1 MICLWEELQPKYIE
15 LRYNTSVKKMKEYK
29 YHIGLNLRIYPSDKQ
44 KKIIKMN
51 GGASRYIYNKLV
63 ADNNEMYELK
73 KSSSFSIADRN
84 RLEFLESI
92 HKTKS
97 NMLIMIPFL
106 TQKEIDSDMIDNAIQ
121 NYKMAWN
128 QYNKV
133 KGASVPT
140 FHKKDNTYFY
150 KTSNHYGKIRNDGL
164 KDGSIYFIDN
174 NHINLP
180 KIGRI
185 RFKGSKKLVDK
196 VLNFPYG
203 IRVGSTSIEMDNLG
217 LCYISISLA
226 SDYPF
231 YDEYDKTNSSVGID
245 LNLSN
250 FLADSNDNIIDS
262 PKFLKKTEAKLKK
275 EQKKLS
281 RKYEA
286 AKKDK
291 RKYYECKNYQDQRL
305 KVAKFHKHVSNQ
317 RKDFYNV
324 LANNLVKNH
333 DYIFAED
340 LKIRN
345 MIKNHKL
352 AKAIS
357 DSSWRSFLTILEWT
371 ALKRN
376 KTFILVDPKNTT
388 QMCSICGV
396 ISDEKIILGI
406 EEWTCPHCGTY
417 HIRDINAAINIKNK
431 GLSLV

>member
-1 MICLWEELQPKYIE
+1 
-15 LRYNTSVKKMKEYK
+15 MKEYK

-63 ADNNEMYELK
+63 ADNNEIYELK
-73 KSSSFSIADRN
+73 KSSPFSIADRN

-106 TQKEIDSDMIDNAIQ
+106 SQKEIDSDMIDNAIQ

-133 KGASVPT
+133 KGANAPT

-150 KTSNHYGKIRNDGL
+150 KTSNHYGKARDNCL
-164 KDGSIYFIDN
+164 KDGSIYFIDE

-185 RFKGSKKLVDK
+185 RFKGSKKLVNK
-196 VLNFPYG
+196 ILNFPYE

-231 YDEYDKTNSSVGID
+231 YDEYDKTNSFLGID

-250 FLADSNDNIIDS
+250 FLADSEGNITDS
-262 PKFLKKTEAKLKK
+262 PRFLKKAESKLKK

-286 AKKDK
+286 SRKDG
-291 RKYYECKNYQDQRL
+291 RKYYECKNYNEQKL
-305 KVAKFHKHVSNQ
+305 KVAKIHKHVSNQ
-317 RKDFYNV
+317 RKDFHCV

-333 DYIFAED
+333 DYIFAEN
-340 LKIRN
+340 LKVIN
-345 MIKNHKL
+345 LIKNHNL
-352 AKAIS
+352 AKAIG

-388 QMCSICGV
+388 QTCSLCGV

-406 EEWTCPHCGTY
+406 EEWTCPNCGKH

>member
-1 MICLWEELQPKYIE
+1 M
-15 LRYNTSVKKMKEYK
+15 KKMKDYN
-29 YHIGLNLRIYPSDKQ
+29 YHIGLKLRIYPSDKQ

-63 ADNNEMYELK
+63 ADNNEIYELK

-92 HKTKS
+92 HQSKS
-97 NMLIMIPFL
+97 NMLVMIPFL
-106 TQKEIDSDMIDNAIQ
+106 SQKEIDSDMIDNAIQ

-128 QYNKV
+128 QYKKV
-133 KGASVPT
+133 KGSSVPT

-150 KTSNHYGKIRNDGL
+150 KTSNHYGKARDNCL

-185 RFKGSKKLVDK
+185 RFEGSKKLVNK
-196 VLNFPYG
+196 VLNFPYE

-231 YDEYDKTNSSVGID
+231 YDEYVKTNSSVGID

-250 FLADSNDNIIDS
+250 FLADSDDNIIDS
-262 PKFLKKTEAKLKK
+262 PEFLKKSEAKLKK

-281 RKYEA
+281 RKYESA
-286 AKKDK
+286 RKDK
-291 RKYYECKNYQDQRL
+291 RKYYESKNYQDQRL
-305 KVAKFHKHVSNQ
+305 KVAKIHKRVSNQ

-324 LANNLVKNH
+324 LANDLVKNH

-340 LKIRN
+340 LKIKN

-352 AKAIS
+352 AKGIS
-357 DSSWRSFLTILEWT
+357 DNGWRSFLTILEWT
-371 ALKRN
+371 ALKRS

-388 QMCSICGV
+388 QMCSVCGV

-406 EEWTCPHCGTY
+406 EEWTCPNCGTH

>member
-1 MICLWEELQPKYIE
+1 MKD
-15 LRYNTSVKKMKEYK
+15 YN
-29 YHIGLNLRIYPSDKQ
+29 YHIGLKLRIYPSDKQ

-92 HKTKS
+92 HKNKS

-106 TQKEIDSDMIDNAIQ
+106 SQKEIDSDMIDNAIQ

-128 QYNKV
+128 QYKKV
-133 KGASVPT
+133 KDTSVPT

-150 KTSNHYGKIRNDGL
+150 KTSNHYGKIRNNGVR
-164 KDGSIYFIDN
+164 DGSIYFIDN

-180 KIGRI
+180 KIGKI
-185 RFKGSKKLVDK
+185 RFKGSKKLVNK
-196 VLNFPYG
+196 VLNFPYE

-226 SDYPF
+226 SDYPV
-231 YDEYDKTNSSVGID
+231 YDEYDKTNSSIGID

-262 PKFLKKTEAKLKK
+262 PKFLKKSEAKLKK

-291 RKYYECKNYQDQRL
+291 RKYYESKNYQDQRL
-305 KVAKFHKHVSNQ
+305 KVAKIYKRVSNQ

-333 DYIFAED
+333 DYIFAEY

-357 DSSWRSFLTILEWT
+357 DSGWRSFLTILEWT
-371 ALKRN
+371 AIKRN
-376 KTFILVDPKNTT
+376 KTFILVDHKYTT
-388 QMCSICGV
+388 QMCSNCGV

-406 EEWTCPHCGTY
+406 EEWTCPNCGKH
-417 HIRDINAAINIKNK
+417 HIRDINAAINIKSK

>member
-1 MICLWEELQPKYIE
+1 MKD
-15 LRYNTSVKKMKEYK
+15 YN
-29 YHIGLNLRIYPSDKQ
+29 YHIGLKLRIYPSDKQ

-63 ADNNEMYELK
+63 ADNNEIYELK

-92 HKTKS
+92 HSSKS

-106 TQKEIDSDMIDNAIQ
+106 SQKEIDSDMIDNAIQ

-164 KDGSIYFIDN
+164 KDGSIYFIDE

-231 YDEYDKTNSSVGID
+231 YDEYDKTNSSIGID

-250 FLADSNDNIIDS
+250 FLADSDGNIIDS

-281 RKYEA
+281 RKFEA

-291 RKYYECKNYQDQRL
+291 RKYYESKNYQDQRL
-305 KVAKFHKHVSNQ
+305 KVAKIYKRVSNQ

-333 DYIFAED
+333 DYIFAEY

-357 DSSWRSFLTILEWT
+357 DSGWRNFLVILEWT

-376 KTFILVDPKNTT
+376 KSLILIDPKNTT
-388 QMCSICGV
+388 QTCSICGV

-406 EEWTCPHCGTY
+406 EEWTCPNCGKH
-417 HIRDINAAINIKNK
+417 HIRDINAAINIKSK

>member
-1 MICLWEELQPKYIE
+1 M
-15 LRYNTSVKKMKEYK
+15 KKMKEYK

-44 KKIIKMN
+44 KKIIKLN

-92 HKTKS
+92 HSSKS
-97 NMLIMIPFL
+97 NMLVMIPFL
-106 TQKEIDSDMIDNAIQ
+106 SQKEIDSDMICNAIQ

-128 QYNKV
+128 QFRKV
-133 KGASVPT
+133 KGTSVPT
-140 FHKKDNTYFY
+140 FHKKDNTYSY
-150 KTSNHYGKIRNDGL
+150 KTSNHYSKVRDNGL

-180 KIGRI
+180 KIGKI
-185 RFKGSKKLVDK
+185 RFKGSKKLINQI
-196 VLNFPYG
+196 LNFDNE
-203 IRVGSTSIEMDNLG
+203 IRLGSTSIEMDNLG
-217 LCYISISLA
+217 LCYISISLV

-231 YDEYDKTNSSVGID
+231 HSECVKTNSSCGID

-250 FLADSNDNIIDS
+250 FLVDSYGNIIDS
-262 PKFLKKTEAKLKK
+262 PRFLKKSEEKLKK
-275 EQKKLS
+275 EQRKLS

-286 AKKDK
+286 SKKGEY
-291 RKYYECKNYQDQRL
+291 KYYECKNYNEQRL
-305 KVAKFHKHVSNQ
+305 KVAKLYKHVSNQ
-317 RKDFYNV
+317 RKDFHCV

-340 LKIRN
+340 LKIKN

-357 DSSWRSFLTILEWT
+357 DSGWRSFLTILEWT

-388 QMCSICGV
+388 QTCSNCGA
-396 ISDEKIILGI
+396 ISNEKIVLGV
-406 EEWTCPHCGTY
+406 EEWTCPNCGTH

>member
-1 MICLWEELQPKYIE
+1 M
-15 LRYNTSVKKMKEYK
+15 KKMKEYK

-44 KKIIKMN
+44 KKIIKIN

-73 KSSSFSIADRN
+73 KTAIFSVADKD
-84 RLEFLESI
+84 RLEFLQSI
-92 HKTKS
+92 HNSKS
-97 NMLIMIPFL
+97 NTLVMIPFL
-106 TQKEIDSDMIDNAIQ
+106 SQKEIDSDMIDNAIQ

-128 QYNKV
+128 QYKKV
-133 KGASVPT
+133 KGTSVPT

-150 KTSNHYGKIRNDGL
+150 KTSNHYGKVRNDGL
-164 KDGSIYFIDN
+164 KDGSIYFMDN
-174 NHINLP
+174 HHINLP

-185 RFKGSKKLVDK
+185 RFKGSKKLVNK
-196 VLNFPYG
+196 ILNFNHE
-203 IRVGSTSIEMDNLG
+203 IRIGSTSIEMDNLG

-250 FLADSNDNIIDS
+250 FLADSNGIIIDS
-262 PKFLKKTEAKLKK
+262 PKFLKKSEAKLKK

-281 RKYEA
+281 RKYEY

-305 KVAKFHKHVSNQ
+305 KVAKIHKHVSNQ
-317 RKDFYNV
+317 RKDFHCV

-333 DYIFAED
+333 DYIFAEN
-340 LKIRN
+340 LKVIN
-345 MIKNHKL
+345 LIKNHKL

-371 ALKRN
+371 AIKRN

-388 QMCSICGV
+388 QMCSTCGT
-396 ISDEKIILGI
+396 ISDKKIVLGQ

>member
-1 MICLWEELQPKYIE
+1 M
-15 LRYNTSVKKMKEYK
+15 KKMKDYN
-29 YHIGLNLRIYPSDKQ
+29 YHIGLKLRIYPSDKQ
-44 KKIIKMN
+44 KKIIKIN

-63 ADNNEMYELK
+63 ADNNEIYELK

-92 HKTKS
+92 HQSKS

-106 TQKEIDSDMIDNAIQ
+106 SQKEIDSDMIDNAIQ

-128 QYNKV
+128 QYKKV
-133 KGASVPT
+133 KGSSVPT

-150 KTSNHYGKIRNDGL
+150 KTSNHYGKVRDNGL

-185 RFKGSKKLVDK
+185 RFKGSKKLVNK
-196 VLNFPYG
+196 VLNFPYE

-217 LCYISISLA
+217 LCYVSISLA

-262 PKFLKKTEAKLKK
+262 PKFLKKSEAKLKK

-286 AKKDK
+286 ARKDK
-291 RKYYECKNYQDQRL
+291 RKYYESKNYQDQRL
-305 KVAKFHKHVSNQ
+305 KVAKIYKRVSNQ

-324 LANNLVKNH
+324 LANYLVKNH

-340 LKIRN
+340 LKIKN

-357 DSSWRSFLTILEWT
+357 DSGWRSFLVILEWT

-376 KTFILVDPKNTT
+376 KSLILVNPKNTT
-388 QMCSICGV
+388 QMCSVCGV

-406 EEWTCPHCGTY
+406 EEWICPNCGTH

>member
-1 MICLWEELQPKYIE
+1 
-15 LRYNTSVKKMKEYK
+15 
-29 YHIGLNLRIYPSDKQ
+29 
-44 KKIIKMN
+44 
-51 GGASRYIYNKLV
+51 
-63 ADNNEMYELK
+63 MYELK

-97 NMLIMIPFL
+97 NMLVMIPFL
-106 TQKEIDSDMIDNAIQ
+106 TQKEIDSDMICNAVQ

-128 QYNKV
+128 QYKKV

-164 KDGSIYFIDN
+164 KDGSIYFIDE

-231 YDEYDKTNSSVGID
+231 YDEYDKTNTSIGID

-250 FLADSNDNIIDS
+250 FLADSDGNIIDS
-262 PKFLKKTEAKLKK
+262 PKFLKKSEAKLKK

-291 RKYYECKNYQDQRL
+291 RKYYESKNYQDQRL
-305 KVAKFHKHVSNQ
+305 KVAKIYKHVSNQ

-340 LKIRN
+340 LKIKN
-345 MIKNHKL
+345 MIKNHNL

-357 DSSWRSFLTILEWT
+357 DSGWRSFLVILEWT

-376 KTFILVDPKNTT
+376 KSLILVDPKNTT
-388 QMCSICGV
+388 QMCSNCGV

-406 EEWTCPHCGTY
+406 EEWICPNCGKH

>member
-1 MICLWEELQPKYIE
+1 M
-15 LRYNTSVKKMKEYK
+15 KKMKDYN
-29 YHIGLNLRIYPSDKQ
+29 YHIGLKLRIYPSDKQ
-44 KKIIKMN
+44 KKIIKIN

-92 HKTKS
+92 HQSKS

-106 TQKEIDSDMIDNAIQ
+106 SQKEIDSDMIDNAIQ

-128 QYNKV
+128 QYKKV
-133 KGASVPT
+133 KGSSVPT

-150 KTSNHYGKIRNDGL
+150 KTSNHYGKIRNNGVR
-164 KDGSIYFIDN
+164 DGSIYFIDN

-185 RFKGSKKLVDK
+185 RFKGSKKLVNK
-196 VLNFPYG
+196 VLNFPYE

-262 PKFLKKTEAKLKK
+262 PKFLKKSEAKLKK

-305 KVAKFHKHVSNQ
+305 KVAKIYKHVSNQ

-340 LKIRN
+340 LKIKN
-345 MIKNHKL
+345 MIKNHNL

-357 DSSWRSFLTILEWT
+357 DSGWRSFLTTLSWI
-371 ALKRN
+371 AQKSN
-376 KTFILVDPKNTT
+376 KNLILVNPKNTT
-388 QMCSICGV
+388 QMCSTCDT
-396 ISDEKIILGI
+396 ISNEKIILGV
-406 EEWTCPHCGTY
+406 EEWICPNCGTH

>member
-1 MICLWEELQPKYIE
+1 M
-15 LRYNTSVKKMKEYK
+15 KKMKDYN

-63 ADNNEMYELK
+63 ADNNEIYELK

-84 RLEFLESI
+84 RLKFLQSI
-92 HKTKS
+92 HQSKS
-97 NMLIMIPFL
+97 NMLVMIPFL
-106 TQKEIDSDMIDNAIQ
+106 SQKEIDSDMIDNAIQ

-128 QYNKV
+128 QFRKV
-133 KGASVPT
+133 KDASVPT

-164 KDGSIYFIDN
+164 KDGSIYFIDE

-185 RFKGSKKLVDK
+185 RFKGSKKLVNK
-196 VLNFPYG
+196 ILNFPYE

-231 YDEYDKTNSSVGID
+231 YDEYVKTNSSCGID

-250 FLADSNDNIIDS
+250 FLVDSYGNIIDS
-262 PKFLKKTEAKLKK
+262 PKFLKKAESKLKK

-291 RKYYECKNYQDQRL
+291 RKYYECKNYQDQRF
-305 KVAKFHKHVSNQ
+305 KVAKIYKHVSNQ

-333 DYIFAED
+333 DYIFAEN
-340 LKIRN
+340 LKVIN
-345 MIKNHKL
+345 LIKNHNL

-357 DSSWRSFLTILEWT
+357 DSGWRSFLIILEWT
-371 ALKRN
+371 AIKRN

-388 QMCSICGV
+388 QMCSNCGV

-406 EEWTCPHCGTY
+406 EEWTCPNCGIH

>member
-1 MICLWEELQPKYIE
+1 MKD
-15 LRYNTSVKKMKEYK
+15 YN
-29 YHIGLNLRIYPSDKQ
+29 YHIGLKLRIYPSDKQ

-63 ADNNEMYELK
+63 ADNNEIYELK

-92 HKTKS
+92 HQSKS
-97 NMLIMIPFL
+97 NMLVMIPFL
-106 TQKEIDSDMIDNAIQ
+106 SQKEIDSDMIDNAIQ

-128 QYNKV
+128 QYKKV

-150 KTSNHYGKIRNDGL
+150 KTSNHYGKIRNNGVR
-164 KDGSIYFIDN
+164 DGSIYFIDN

-196 VLNFPYG
+196 LLNFPYE

-262 PKFLKKTEAKLKK
+262 PKFLMKSEAKLKK

-281 RKYEA
+281 RKYES

-291 RKYYECKNYQDQRL
+291 RKYYESKNYQDQRL
-305 KVAKFHKHVSNQ
+305 KVAKIYKRVSNQ

-340 LKIRN
+340 LKIKN

-357 DSSWRSFLTILEWT
+357 DSGWRSFLTILEWT

-376 KTFILVDPKNTT
+376 KTFILIDPKNTT
-388 QMCSICGV
+388 QMCSTCGT
-396 ISDEKIILGI
+396 ISDKKIVLGQ

>member
-1 MICLWEELQPKYIE
+1 M
-15 LRYNTSVKKMKEYK
+15 KKMKEYK

-73 KSSSFSIADRN
+73 KTASFSFADKD
-84 RLEFLESI
+84 RLEFLQSI
-92 HKTKS
+92 HNSKS
-97 NMLIMIPFL
+97 NMLVMIPFL
-106 TQKEIDSDMIDNAIQ
+106 SQKEIDSDMIDNAIQ

-133 KGASVPT
+133 TGASVPT

-150 KTSNHYGKIRNDGL
+150 KTSNHYGKIRDNGL
-164 KDGSIYFIDN
+164 KDGSIYFIDE

-231 YDEYDKTNSSVGID
+231 YDEYDKTNTSVGID

-262 PKFLKKTEAKLKK
+262 PKFLMKSEAKLKK
-275 EQKKLS
+275 EQRKLS

-291 RKYYECKNYQDQRL
+291 RKYYESKNYQDQRL
-305 KVAKFHKHVSNQ
+305 KVAKIHKHVSNQ
-317 RKDFYNV
+317 RKDFYSV

-333 DYIFAED
+333 DYIFAEY

-357 DSSWRSFLTILEWT
+357 DSGWRSFLVILEWT

-388 QMCSICGV
+388 QMCSNCGV

-406 EEWTCPHCGTY
+406 EEWTCPNCGKH

>member
-1 MICLWEELQPKYIE
+1 M
-15 LRYNTSVKKMKEYK
+15 KKMKDYN
-29 YHIGLNLRIYPSDKQ
+29 YHIGLKLRIYPSDKQ

-63 ADNNEMYELK
+63 ADNNEIFKLK
-73 KSSSFSIADRN
+73 KSSSFSPADKD
-84 RLEFLESI
+84 RLEFLQSI
-92 HKTKS
+92 HSSKS
-97 NMLIMIPFL
+97 NTLVMIPFL
-106 TQKEIDSDMIDNAIQ
+106 SQKEIDSDMIDNAIQ

-150 KTSNHYGKIRNDGL
+150 KTSNHYGKIRDNGL

-196 VLNFPYG
+196 ILNFNHE
-203 IRVGSTSIEMDNLG
+203 IRLGSVSIEKDNLG

-231 YDEYDKTNSSVGID
+231 HDNYVKTNSFLGID

-262 PKFLKKTEAKLKK
+262 PKFLKKSEAKLKK
-275 EQKKLS
+275 EQRKLS

-286 AKKDK
+286 SKKGEY
-291 RKYYECKNYQDQRL
+291 KYYECKNYNEQRL
-305 KVAKFHKHVSNQ
+305 KVAKIYKRVSNQ

-340 LKIRN
+340 LKIKN

-357 DSSWRSFLTILEWT
+357 DSGWRSFLVILEWT

-388 QMCSICGV
+388 QMCSTCGV
-396 ISDEKIILGI
+396 ISDEKISLGI
-406 EEWTCPHCGTY
+406 EEWTCPNCGKH

>member
-1 MICLWEELQPKYIE
+1 MKD
-15 LRYNTSVKKMKEYK
+15 YN
-29 YHIGLNLRIYPSDKQ
+29 YHIGLKLRIYPSDKQ

-63 ADNNEMYELK
+63 ADNNEIYELK

-97 NMLIMIPFL
+97 NMLVMIPFL

-133 KGASVPT
+133 TGASVPT

-150 KTSNHYGKIRNDGL
+150 KTSNHYGKIRDNGL
-164 KDGSIYFIDN
+164 KDGSIYFIDE

-231 YDEYDKTNSSVGID
+231 YDEYDKTNTSVGID

-262 PKFLKKTEAKLKK
+262 PKFLMKSEAKLKK
-275 EQKKLS
+275 EQRKLS

-291 RKYYECKNYQDQRL
+291 RKYYESKNYQDQRL
-305 KVAKFHKHVSNQ
+305 KVAKIHKHVSNQ
-317 RKDFYNV
+317 RKDFYSV

-333 DYIFAED
+333 DYIFAEY

-357 DSSWRSFLTILEWT
+357 DSGWRSFLVILEWT

-388 QMCSICGV
+388 QMCSNCGV

-406 EEWTCPHCGTY
+406 EEWTCPNCGKH

>member
-1 MICLWEELQPKYIE
+1 M
-15 LRYNTSVKKMKEYK
+15 KKMKEYK

-73 KSSSFSIADRN
+73 KSSSFSIADKD
-84 RLEFLESI
+84 RLEFLQSI
-92 HKTKS
+92 HQSKP
-97 NMLIMIPFL
+97 NMLVMILFL
-106 TQKEIDSDMIDNAIQ
+106 SQKEIDSDMIDNAIQ

-128 QYNKV
+128 QFRKV
-133 KGASVPT
+133 KGTSVPT
-140 FHKKDNTYFY
+140 FHKKDNTYSY
-150 KTSNHYGKIRNDGL
+150 KTSNHYSKVRDNGL

-180 KIGRI
+180 KIGKT
-185 RFKGSKKLVDK
+185 RFKGSKKTIDK
-196 VLNFPYG
+196 ILNFPYE
-203 IRVGSTSIEMDNLG
+203 IRVGSTSIEIDNLG

-231 YDEYDKTNSSVGID
+231 HDEYVKTNSFLGID

-250 FLADSNDNIIDS
+250 FLVDSYGNIIDS
-262 PKFLKKTEAKLKK
+262 PRFLKKSEAKLKK

-281 RKYEA
+281 RKYES

-305 KVAKFHKHVSNQ
+305 KVAKLYKHVSNQ
-317 RKDFYNV
+317 RRNFHNV

-333 DYIFAED
+333 DYIFAEN
-340 LKIRN
+340 LKVIN
-345 MIKNHKL
+345 LIKNHKL

-371 ALKRN
+371 AIKRN

-388 QMCSICGV
+388 QMCSTCGT
-396 ISDEKIILGI
+396 ISDKKIVLGQ
-406 EEWTCPHCGTY
+406 EEWICPNCGTY

>member
-1 MICLWEELQPKYIE
+1 MKD
-15 LRYNTSVKKMKEYK
+15 YN

-63 ADNNEMYELK
+63 ADNNEIYELK

-84 RLEFLESI
+84 RLKFLQSI
-92 HKTKS
+92 HQSKS
-97 NMLIMIPFL
+97 NMLVMIPFL
-106 TQKEIDSDMIDNAIQ
+106 SQKEIDSDMIDNAIQ

-128 QYNKV
+128 QYKKV
-133 KGASVPT
+133 KGSSVPT

-150 KTSNHYGKIRNDGL
+150 KTSNHYGKARDNCL
-164 KDGSIYFIDN
+164 KDGSIYFIDE

-185 RFKGSKKLVDK
+185 RFKGSKKLVNK
-196 VLNFPYG
+196 ILNFPYE

-231 YDEYDKTNSSVGID
+231 YDEYDKTNTSVGID

-250 FLADSNDNIIDS
+250 FLVDSNDNIIDS
-262 PKFLKKTEAKLKK
+262 PKFLKKSEAKLKK

-305 KVAKFHKHVSNQ
+305 KVAKIYKHVSNQ

-340 LKIRN
+340 LKIKN

-357 DSSWRSFLTILEWT
+357 DSGWRSFLTILEWT
-371 ALKRN
+371 AIKRN
-376 KTFILVDPKNTT
+376 KTFILVDPKYTT
-388 QMCSICGV
+388 QMCSTCGV

-406 EEWTCPHCGTY
+406 EEWTCPNCGKH
-417 HIRDINAAINIKNK
+417 HIRDINAAINIKSK

>member
-1 MICLWEELQPKYIE
+1 MKD
-15 LRYNTSVKKMKEYK
+15 YNH
-29 YHIGLNLRIYPSDKQ
+29 HIGLKLRIYPSDKQ

-106 TQKEIDSDMIDNAIQ
+106 SQKEIDSDMIDNAIQ

-128 QYNKV
+128 QYKKV
-133 KGASVPT
+133 KGTSVPT

-150 KTSNHYGKIRNDGL
+150 KTSNHYGKIRDNGL

-185 RFKGSKKLVDK
+185 RFKGSKKLVNK
-196 VLNFPYG
+196 LLNFPYE

-231 YDEYDKTNSSVGID
+231 YDEYDKTNTSVGID

-262 PKFLKKTEAKLKK
+262 PKFLMKSEAKLKK

-291 RKYYECKNYQDQRL
+291 RKYYESKNYQDQRL
-305 KVAKFHKHVSNQ
+305 KVAKIYKRVSNQ

-333 DYIFAED
+333 DYIFAEY

-357 DSSWRSFLTILEWT
+357 DSGWRSFLTILEWT

-376 KTFILVDPKNTT
+376 KSLILIDPKNTT
-388 QMCSICGV
+388 QTCSICGV
-396 ISDEKIILGI
+396 ISDEKIILGM
-406 EEWTCPHCGTY
+406 EEWICPNCGTY

>member
-1 MICLWEELQPKYIE
+1 MKD
-15 LRYNTSVKKMKEYK
+15 YNH
-29 YHIGLNLRIYPSDKQ
+29 HIGLKLRIYPSDKQ

-73 KSSSFSIADRN
+73 KSSSFSIADKN
-84 RLEFLESI
+84 RLEFLQSI
-92 HKTKS
+92 HQSKS

-106 TQKEIDSDMIDNAIQ
+106 SQKEIDSDMIDNAIQ

-128 QYNKV
+128 QYKKV

-164 KDGSIYFIDN
+164 KDGSIYFIDE

-185 RFKGSKKLVDK
+185 RFKGSKKLVNK
-196 VLNFPYG
+196 ILNFPYE

-231 YDEYDKTNSSVGID
+231 YDEYDKTNTSVGID

-250 FLADSNDNIIDS
+250 FLVDSNDNIIDS
-262 PKFLKKTEAKLKK
+262 PKFLMKSEAKLKK
-275 EQKKLS
+275 EQRKLS

-291 RKYYECKNYQDQRL
+291 RKYYESKNYQDQRL
-305 KVAKFHKHVSNQ
+305 KVAKIYKHVSNQ

-333 DYIFAED
+333 DYIFAEY

-357 DSSWRSFLTILEWT
+357 DSGWRSFLTILEWT

-376 KTFILVDPKNTT
+376 KSLILIDPKNTT
-388 QMCSICGV
+388 QTCSICGV
-396 ISDEKIILGI
+396 ISDEKIILGM
-406 EEWTCPHCGTY
+406 EEWICPNCGTY

>member
-1 MICLWEELQPKYIE
+1 M
-15 LRYNTSVKKMKEYK
+15 KKMKDYN
-29 YHIGLNLRIYPSDKQ
+29 YHIGLKLRIYPSDKQ

-63 ADNNEMYELK
+63 CDNNEMYELK
-73 KSSSFSIADRN
+73 KSSSFSISDRN

-92 HKTKS
+92 HSSKS

-106 TQKEIDSDMIDNAIQ
+106 SQKEIDSYMIDNAIQ

-150 KTSNHYGKIRNDGL
+150 KTSNHYGKVRDNGL

-185 RFKGSKKLVDK
+185 RFKGSKKLVNK
-196 VLNFPYG
+196 VLNFPYE

-231 YDEYDKTNSSVGID
+231 YDEHDKTNTSLGID

-262 PKFLKKTEAKLKK
+262 PEFLKKSEAKLKK
-275 EQKKLS
+275 EQRKLS

-291 RKYYECKNYQDQRL
+291 RKYYECKNYQNQRL
-305 KVAKFHKHVSNQ
+305 KVAKIYKHVSNQ

-340 LKIRN
+340 LKIKN
-345 MIKNHKL
+345 MIKNHNL

-357 DSSWRSFLTILEWT
+357 DSGWRSFLTILEWT

-376 KTFILVDPKNTT
+376 KTFILVDPKYTT
-388 QMCSICGV
+388 QTCSTCGV

-406 EEWTCPHCGTY
+406 EEWICPNCGRH
-417 HIRDINAAINIKNK
+417 HIRDINAAINIKSK
-431 GLSLV
+431 GLALV

>member
-1 MICLWEELQPKYIE
+1 M
-15 LRYNTSVKKMKEYK
+15 KKMKEYK

-44 KKIIKMN
+44 KKIIKIN

-63 ADNNEMYELK
+63 ADNNEIYKLK
-73 KSSSFSIADRN
+73 KSASFSPTDKD
-84 RLEFLESI
+84 RLEFLQSI
-92 HKTKS
+92 HSSKS
-97 NMLIMIPFL
+97 NMLVMIPFL
-106 TQKEIDSDMIDNAIQ
+106 SQKEIDSDMINNAIQ

-128 QYNKV
+128 QFRKV
-133 KGASVPT
+133 KGTSVPT
-140 FHKKDNTYFY
+140 FHKKDNTYSY
-150 KTSNHYGKIRNDGL
+150 KTSNHYGKVRDNGL

-174 NHINLP
+174 KHINLP
-180 KIGRI
+180 KIGKI
-185 RFKGSKKLVDK
+185 RFKGSKKIIDK
-196 VLNFPYG
+196 ILNFPYE

-231 YDEYDKTNSSVGID
+231 YDEYDKTNTSVGID

-262 PKFLKKTEAKLKK
+262 PKFLMKSEAKLKK
-275 EQKKLS
+275 EQRKLS

-291 RKYYECKNYQDQRL
+291 RKYYESKNYQDQRL
-305 KVAKFHKHVSNQ
+305 KVAKLYKHVSNQ
-317 RKDFYNV
+317 RKDFHCV

-333 DYIFAED
+333 DYIFAEN
-340 LKIRN
+340 LKVIN
-345 MIKNHKL
+345 LIKNHKL
-352 AKAIS
+352 VKAIS

-371 ALKRN
+371 AIKRN
-376 KTFILVDPKNTT
+376 KTFILVDPKYTT
-388 QMCSICGV
+388 QMCSNCGA
-396 ISDEKIILGI
+396 ISDEKIILGQ
-406 EEWTCPHCGTY
+406 EDWTCPNCGTH

>member
-1 MICLWEELQPKYIE
+1 
-15 LRYNTSVKKMKEYK
+15 MKEYK
-29 YHIGLNLRIYPSDKQ
+29 YHIGLKLRIYPSDKQ

-73 KSSSFSIADRN
+73 KSSSFSIADKN
-84 RLEFLESI
+84 RLEFLQSI
-92 HKTKS
+92 HQSKS

-133 KGASVPT
+133 KDTSVPT

-164 KDGSIYFIDN
+164 KDGSIYFIDE

-185 RFKGSKKLVDK
+185 RFKGSKKSIDK
-196 VLNFPYG
+196 LLNFPYE

-231 YDEYDKTNSSVGID
+231 YDECDKTNTSIGID

-262 PKFLKKTEAKLKK
+262 PKFLKKSEAKLKK

-291 RKYYECKNYQDQRL
+291 RKYYECKNYQDQRF
-305 KVAKFHKHVSNQ
+305 KVAKIHKRVSNQ

-324 LANNLVKNH
+324 LANDLVKNH

-340 LKIRN
+340 LKIKN

-357 DSSWRSFLTILEWT
+357 DSGWRSFLVILEWT

-376 KTFILVDPKNTT
+376 KSLILIDPKNTT
-388 QMCSICGV
+388 QMCSTCGT
-396 ISDEKIILGI
+396 ISDKKIVLGQ

>member
-1 MICLWEELQPKYIE
+1 M
-15 LRYNTSVKKMKEYK
+15 KKMKEYK

-44 KKIIKMN
+44 KKIIKLN

-63 ADNNEMYELK
+63 ADNNEIYELK

-84 RLEFLESI
+84 RLEFLQSI
-92 HKTKS
+92 NQSKS
-97 NMLIMIPFL
+97 NMLVMIPFL
-106 TQKEIDSDMIDNAIQ
+106 SQKEIDSDMIDNAIQ

-128 QYNKV
+128 QYKKV

-150 KTSNHYGKIRNDGL
+150 KTSNHYGKIRNNGVR
-164 KDGSIYFIDN
+164 DGSIYFIDN

-196 VLNFPYG
+196 LLNFPYE

-262 PKFLKKTEAKLKK
+262 PKFLMKSEAKLKK
-275 EQKKLS
+275 EQRKLS

-291 RKYYECKNYQDQRL
+291 RKYYESKNYQDQRL
-305 KVAKFHKHVSNQ
+305 KVAKIHKHVSNQ

-357 DSSWRSFLTILEWT
+357 DSGWRSFLIILEWT
-371 ALKRN
+371 AIKRN
-376 KTFILVDPKNTT
+376 KSLILIDPKNTT
-388 QMCSICGV
+388 QTCSICGV
-396 ISDEKIILGI
+396 ISDEKIILGM
-406 EEWTCPHCGTY
+406 EEWICPNCGTH

>member
-1 MICLWEELQPKYIE
+1 M
-15 LRYNTSVKKMKEYK
+15 KKMKEYK

-44 KKIIKMN
+44 KKIVKMN

-73 KSSSFSIADRN
+73 KSSSFSVADRN
-84 RLEFLESI
+84 RLEFLQSI
-92 HKTKS
+92 HQSKS
-97 NMLIMIPFL
+97 NMLVMIPFL
-106 TQKEIDSDMIDNAIQ
+106 SQKEIDSDMIDNAIQ

-128 QYNKV
+128 QYKKV
-133 KGASVPT
+133 TGANVPT

-150 KTSNHYGKIRNDGL
+150 KTSNHYGKVRDNGL

-196 VLNFPYG
+196 LLNFPYE

-226 SDYPF
+226 SDYSF
-231 YDEYDKTNSSVGID
+231 YDEYDKTNASIGID

-262 PKFLKKTEAKLKK
+262 PKFLKKSEAKLKK

-305 KVAKFHKHVSNQ
+305 KVAKIYKRVSNQ

-340 LKIRN
+340 L
-345 MIKNHKL
+345 
-352 AKAIS
+352 
-357 DSSWRSFLTILEWT
+357 
-371 ALKRN
+371 
-376 KTFILVDPKNTT
+376 
-388 QMCSICGV
+388 
-396 ISDEKIILGI
+396 
-406 EEWTCPHCGTY
+406 
-417 HIRDINAAINIKNK
+417 
-431 GLSLV
+431 

>member
-1 MICLWEELQPKYIE
+1 M
-15 LRYNTSVKKMKEYK
+15 KKMKDYNH
-29 YHIGLNLRIYPSDKQ
+29 HIGLNLRIYPSDKQ

-63 ADNNEMYELK
+63 ADNNEIYELK

-84 RLEFLESI
+84 RLKFLQSI
-92 HKTKS
+92 HQSKS
-97 NMLIMIPFL
+97 NMLVMIPFL
-106 TQKEIDSDMIDNAIQ
+106 SQKEIDSDMIDNAIQ

-128 QYNKV
+128 QYKKV
-133 KGASVPT
+133 KGSSVPT

-150 KTSNHYGKIRNDGL
+150 KTSNHYGKARDNCL
-164 KDGSIYFIDN
+164 KDGSIYFIDE

-185 RFKGSKKLVDK
+185 RFKGSKKLVNK
-196 VLNFPYG
+196 ILNFPYE

-231 YDEYDKTNSSVGID
+231 YDEYDKTNTSVGID

-250 FLADSNDNIIDS
+250 FLVDSNDNIIDS
-262 PKFLKKTEAKLKK
+262 PKFLMKSEAKLKK
-275 EQKKLS
+275 EQRKLS

-291 RKYYECKNYQDQRL
+291 RKYYESKNYQDQRL
-305 KVAKFHKHVSNQ
+305 KVAKIYKHVSNQ

-333 DYIFAED
+333 DYIFAEY
-340 LKIRN
+340 LKIKN

-357 DSSWRSFLTILEWT
+357 DSGWRSFLTILEWT
-371 ALKRN
+371 AIKRN

-396 ISDEKIILGI
+396 ISDEKIILGM
-406 EEWTCPHCGTY
+406 EEWICPNCGTY

>member
-1 MICLWEELQPKYIE
+1 M
-15 LRYNTSVKKMKEYK
+15 KKMKDYN
-29 YHIGLNLRIYPSDKQ
+29 YHIGLKLRIYPSDKQ

-73 KSSSFSIADRN
+73 KTAIFSVADKD
-84 RLEFLESI
+84 RLEFLQSI
-92 HKTKS
+92 HNSKS
-97 NMLIMIPFL
+97 NTLVMIPFL

-133 KGASVPT
+133 KDTSVPT
-140 FHKKDNTYFY
+140 FHKKDNTYSY
-150 KTSNHYGKIRNDGL
+150 KTSNHYGKVRDNGL
-164 KDGSIYFIDN
+164 KDGSIYFIDE

-185 RFKGSKKLVDK
+185 RFKGSKKLVNK
-196 VLNFPYG
+196 ILNFPYE

-231 YDEYDKTNSSVGID
+231 HNEYVKTNSFLGID

-262 PKFLKKTEAKLKK
+262 PRFLKKAESKLKK

-291 RKYYECKNYQDQRL
+291 RKYYESKNYQDQRL
-305 KVAKFHKHVSNQ
+305 KVAKIHKRVSNQ

-333 DYIFAED
+333 DYIFAEN
-340 LKIRN
+340 LKVIN
-345 MIKNHKL
+345 LIKNHKL

-376 KTFILVDPKNTT
+376 KTFILVDPKYTT
-388 QMCSICGV
+388 QMCSNCGA

-406 EEWTCPHCGTY
+406 EEWTCPNCGKH

>member
-1 MICLWEELQPKYIE
+1 M
-15 LRYNTSVKKMKEYK
+15 KKMKDYN
-29 YHIGLNLRIYPSDKQ
+29 YHIGLKLRIYPSDKQ

-73 KSSSFSIADRN
+73 KTAIFSVADKD
-84 RLEFLESI
+84 RLEFLQSI
-92 HKTKS
+92 HNSKS
-97 NMLIMIPFL
+97 NTLVMIPFL

-133 KGASVPT
+133 KDTSVPT
-140 FHKKDNTYFY
+140 FHKKDNTYSY
-150 KTSNHYGKIRNDGL
+150 KTSNHYGKVRDNGL

-196 VLNFPYG
+196 LLNFPYG

-231 YDEYDKTNSSVGID
+231 YDEYDKTNTSIGID

-262 PKFLKKTEAKLKK
+262 PKFLKKSEAKLKK

-286 AKKDK
+286 SKKGEY
-291 RKYYECKNYQDQRL
+291 KYYECKNYQDQRL
-305 KVAKFHKHVSNQ
+305 KVAKLYKHVSNQ
-317 RKDFYNV
+317 RKDFHNV

-333 DYIFAED
+333 DYIFAEN
-340 LKIRN
+340 LKVIN
-345 MIKNHKL
+345 LIKNHKL

-388 QMCSICGV
+388 QMCSTCGV

-406 EEWTCPHCGTY
+406 EEWICPNCGTH

>member
-1 MICLWEELQPKYIE
+1 MKD
-15 LRYNTSVKKMKEYK
+15 YNH
-29 YHIGLNLRIYPSDKQ
+29 HIGLKLRIYPSDKQ

-106 TQKEIDSDMIDNAIQ
+106 SQKEIDSDMIDNAIQ

-133 KGASVPT
+133 KDTSVPT

-164 KDGSIYFIDN
+164 KDGSIYFIDE

-203 IRVGSTSIEMDNLG
+203 IRAGSTSIEMDNLG

-231 YDEYDKTNSSVGID
+231 YDEYDKTNTSIGID

-262 PKFLKKTEAKLKK
+262 PKFLKKSEAKLKK

-291 RKYYECKNYQDQRL
+291 RKYYECKNYQDQRF
-305 KVAKFHKHVSNQ
+305 KVAKIYKRVSNQ

-333 DYIFAED
+333 DYIFAEY

-357 DSSWRSFLTILEWT
+357 DSGWRSFLTILEWT

-376 KTFILVDPKNTT
+376 KSLILIDPKNTT
-388 QMCSICGV
+388 QTCSICGV

-406 EEWTCPHCGTY
+406 EEWTCPNCGKH
-417 HIRDINAAINIKNK
+417 HIRDINAAINIKSK